1 MSWDPFLIKF
11 LLEKKIFGSCE
22 QYMGS
27 TRKTEKPY
35 KCASQKK
42 KKKEIQNTDTAFIIS
57 IQTGTMGL
65 FGYHLLLKTEN
76 TIAK

>member
-22 QYMGS
+22 QYMES

-42 KKKEIQNTDTAFIIS
+42 KKKKNS
-57 IQTGTMGL
+57 
-65 FGYHLLLKTEN
+65 KT
-76 TIAK
+76 

>member
-42 KKKEIQNTDTAFIIS
+42 KKELQNVNTAFIIS

>member
-22 QYMGS
+22 QYMES

-42 KKKEIQNTDTAFIIS
+42 KKKRTPKRKHCLYHQYPNGYYGSVWIS
-57 IQTGTMGL
+57 LI
-65 FGYHLLLKTEN
+65 TEN
-76 TIAK
+76 

>member
-42 KKKEIQNTDTAFIIS
+42 KKNSKTQTLPLSSISKRVLWVCLDT
-57 IQTGTMGL
+57 T
-65 FGYHLLLKTEN
+65 YYWKLK
-76 TIAK
+76 IL